1 MCFIFIVIK
10 FDTSAMQRETAADK
24 PETWPAVSC
33 RAHPNYMVFLL
44 VCSCSFRHRICP
56 SSGQL
61 CFQRTPLPRT
71 SFVRFLQGGLSVI
84 SFNTLV
90 LGLLLKFLFL
100 ALCMTNLPYSSSLN
114 TLPAYIL
121 QSPRGCVLTKIIS
134 MNKMDTYCW
143 KSSVAN
149 IEYVSKMTDYA
160 VDIKKIILVI
170 I

>member
-10 FDTSAMQRETAADK
+10 FDTSAMHRGTAADK

-61 CFQRTPLPRT
+61 CFQKTPLPRT
-71 SFVRFLQGGLSVI
+71 TFVRFLQGGLSVI

-90 LGLLLKFLFL
+90 LGPLLRFLFL
-100 ALCMTNLPYSSSLN
+100 ALCLTSLLHSSSLN
-114 TLPAYIL
+114 ILLACIL

-134 MNKMDTYCW
+134 MNRMNTYWW
-143 KSSVAN
+143 KSSVAD

-160 VDIKKIILVI
+160 VDKKK
-170 I
+170 